1 MTKREMFNAAIAV
14 IEGREVEVD
23 FVELADGLRHE
34 IELLDKRNASKGGL
48 TKTQKANIEVKAV
61 IADVMADLDKNVT
74 VTELIADERLA
85 GMTCQKASALLRQMI
100 ADGLVGKEKE
110 GKKMLYFLI

>member
-1 MTKREMFNAAIAV
+1 MTNMTYAMAIDSAINGNITDEV
-14 IEGREVEVD
+14 IEKLEALKAQ
-23 FVELADGLRHE
+23 LA
-34 IELLDKRNASKGGL
+34 KRGSSKTL